1 MAQSLKIEGPL
12 LEQGVIG
19 DGILRDLPA
28 WFGIESS
35 IVEYRTA
42 IDRMPTFLARRG
54 DTVVGFMTVEC
65 HFPGAAELHVLGVLE
80 REHRTGVGRALLEH
94 VEAWLRE
101 DDCRWLQ
108 VKTLS
113 EQRTCKAYAKSRA
126 WYDAMGFEPLQVFP
140 LLWDECNPC
149 LQLVKRI
156 DLSAC

>member
-1 MAQSLKIEGPL
+1 MAQLLKIDGPL
-12 LEQGVIG
+12 LEQGKLG
-19 DGILRDLPA
+19 ERILRALPV
-28 WFGIESS
+28 WFGIESA

-54 DTVVGFMTVEC
+54 DTVVGFMTVER
-65 HFPGAAELHVLGVLE
+65 HFPNAAELHVLGVLE
-80 REHRTGVGRALLEH
+80 HEHRTGVGRALLEH
-94 VEAWLRE
+94 VEAWLRD

-113 EQRTCKAYAKSRA
+113 EGRPCEFYARSRA

-140 LLWDECNPC
+140 LLWDEFNPC

-156 DLSAC
+156 DLPAC